1 MVLRVKELSVMKRR
15 EENRRREQKIYMME
29 REALV

>member
-1 MVLRVKELSVMKRR
+1 VRVKELSVMKRR